1 MTLQKLSNQN
11 INKLPTIYK
20 NCDWFACSNT
30 LILLQ
35 FKNQMPTAKNG
46 YSENYSQSINN
57 VSECNLITY
66 FWEPLFNRNT
76 RCISKIMLYPTLYL
90 HIQSQQLGHYWGY
103 WNVHEFT
110 INNKNLLWH
119 CYSLIV
125 VSFGLILH
133 LVVLFLLL
141 GVNACIIRL
150 PNIIRLF

>member
-1 MTLQKLSNQN
+1 MCGNIKEIYHRCKVFTFNCLKSGKKRIKWNWIWILILEKYMTLQKLSNQN

-90 HIQSQQLGHYWGY
+90 HVRRQQLGPYCG
-103 WNVHEFT
+103 
-110 INNKNLLWH
+110 
-119 CYSLIV
+119 
-125 VSFGLILH
+125 
-133 LVVLFLLL
+133 
-141 GVNACIIRL
+141 
-150 PNIIRLF
+150 